1 MKLSLK
7 FKQRIRTAWR
17 ILRFVVLLISVLFI
31 LGGSIVPPRGLS
43 SQVRAETRSIE
54 FAFGTWTLDAVGQ
67 KLSNWGLNL
76 HRFISPEEQ
85 RQLVLAYL
93 DQVRRVQ
100 TLNVELLLIYTDP
113 SIDDPDQAS
122 LSLGEELAR
131 AEERL
136 AELAP
141 AAESILQ
148 SQLMTIVRD
157 TGLGF
162 LGQVF
167 PPSLYQTSDPPHSL
181 IVSPRNEIRQALDVS
196 LSPALNA
203 DEKDDLEVF
212 VLDELD
218 HSALVVPV
226 GGIGTYP
233 TMVMQT
239 ADLVWLTEVI
249 AHEWVHNFLTLRPLG
264 MNYYTSSELRT
275 INETTA
281 SLAGK
286 ELGWMLLEKYYP
298 EFVPP
303 EVIATNKETSGVGVE
318 AELDPPA
325 FDFRGEMRTTRVEVD
340 QLLADGAIEEAEAY
354 MEARREFFWENGYAI
369 RKLNQAYFAFY
380 GAYNDVPGG
389 GAAGEDPVGPA
400 VVAYRSQFD
409 GLADFLKAISW
420 VDSFEALSERLDN

>member
-1 MKLSLK
+1 MMMFPEVKRK
-7 FKQRIRTAWR
+7 IRPTLR
-17 ILRFVVLLISVLFI
+17 ILRFVVLLIVALFL

-43 SQVRAETRSIE
+43 SQVRAETRPIE
-54 FAFGTWTLDAVGQ
+54 FAFGTWTLDAVAR
-67 KLSNWGLNL
+67 KLSNWSLSF
-76 HRFISPEEQ
+76 HRFISPNEQ
-85 RQLVLAYL
+85 RELVLAYL
-93 DQVRRVQ
+93 DQVQCVQ
-100 TLNVELLLIYTDP
+100 ALNLELLLIFTDP
-113 SIDDPDQAS
+113 TINNPEEAS
-122 LSLGEELAR
+122 LILQEDLAQ

-136 AELAP
+136 SELAP
-141 AAESILQ
+141 AAESVLQ
-148 SQLMTIVRD
+148 SQLMTAVRD
-157 TGLGF
+157 TGLGL

-181 IVSPRNEIRQALDVS
+181 VVSPRDEIRQALDIS

-203 DEKDDLEVF
+203 DEMEDLETF

-249 AHEWVHNFLTLRPLG
+249 AHEWVHNYLTLRPLG
-264 MNYYTSSELRT
+264 MNYYTNSELRT

-286 ELGWMLLEKYYP
+286 ELGLMILEKYYP
-298 EFVPP
+298 EFVPV
-303 EVIATNKETSGVGVE
+303 EVESSENHASGVGVE

-325 FDFRGEMRTTRVEVD
+325 FDFRGEMRMTRVEVD
-340 QLLADGAIEEAEAY
+340 RLLAMGEVEEAEAY
-354 MEARREFFWENGYAI
+354 MEARREFFWENGYSI

-400 VVAYRSQFD
+400 VVTYRSQFES
-409 GLADFLKAISW
+409 LADFLKAISW
-420 VDSFEALSERLDN
+420 VDSFDELLGLLEN